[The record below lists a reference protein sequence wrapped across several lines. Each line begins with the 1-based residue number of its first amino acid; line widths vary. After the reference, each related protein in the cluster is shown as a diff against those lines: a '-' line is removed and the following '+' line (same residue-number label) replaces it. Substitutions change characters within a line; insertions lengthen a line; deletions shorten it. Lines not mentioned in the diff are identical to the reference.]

1 MVRGATGT
9 SVKANTYHLW
19 TIGCQMNEADAWR
32 AAALLEAA
40 GYRPVEHARD
50 AQFLLLSTCVVRRQA
65 EEKILSRLRYVEELK
80 RAEPSRTVALMGCF
94 VGFRPGARE
103 ELAAA
108 YPFVDLFLPPSDLA
122 PLAAHLATRAG
133 TEAPRA
139 DGAADDL
146 PPPLPGS
153 LAGGRTVRAHLPVVL
168 GCSHACAYCIIPYRR
183 GPERSRPADEVLAEA
198 RALAGRGVRELV
210 LLGQIV
216 DRYGLDLGPGAMLL
230 PELLR
235 KVADIPGIRRVR
247 FLTSHPNWITDDLLA
262 TVADT
267 PGLMP
272 YFEIPVQAGSDAV
285 LAAMRRG
292 YTAAR
297 YEELVARIRD
307 RIPGAGISTDLI
319 VGFPGETE
327 ARFDES
333 LALMRRVDPD
343 MIRVAKY
350 SPRPQTLSARTMP
363 DDVPPAEKERRRV
376 AVESQLRAMLTAKH
390 APRLGRTEEILVERI
405 EPTGRRHGRTPD
417 SIPVFVDGSDARPGD
432 VIRVKTAWTG
442 PFSFIADPA

>member
-1 MVRGATGT
+1 M
-9 SVKANTYHLW
+9 
-19 TIGCQMNEADAWR
+19 
-32 AAALLEAA
+32 
-40 GYRPVEHARD
+40 
-50 AQFLLLSTCVVRRQA
+50 
-65 EEKILSRLRYVEELK
+65 
-80 RAEPSRTVALMGCF
+80 
-94 VGFRPGARE
+94 
-103 ELAAA
+103 
-108 YPFVDLFLPPSDLA
+108 
-122 PLAAHLATRAG
+122 
-133 TEAPRA
+133 
-139 DGAADDL
+139 
-146 PPPLPGS
+146 
-153 LAGGRTVRAHLPVVL
+153 
-168 GCSHACAYCIIPYRR
+168 
-183 GPERSRPADEVLAEA
+183 LAEA

-292 YTAAR
+292 YTADR
-297 YEELVARIRD
+297 YEELVARIRG

-327 ARFDES
+327 AQFDES

-363 DDVPPAEKERRRV
+363 DDVPPTEKERRRV
-376 AVESQLRAMLTAKH
+376 AIETQLRDMLAAKH

-432 VIRVKTAWTG
+432 VIRVKTVWTG
-442 PFSFIADPA
+442 PFSFIANPA